1 LSYPRIYELTTLM
14 NTKMVGYHTHYLFW
28 EEDSNKYKSMP
39 IQKKKKKTRKKIEH
53 IFIWRYRT
61 KFLSS
66 VLLYMQ
72 GAICPPKSR
81 NNIRTIVVQ
90 HGQVLHKSLCDRRF
104 WIYWFLARHEAAGE
118 RLYCPCNI
126 EKFGSVFPLSFLLFL
141 CVNIDVLHVL
151 FVSQGTNPK

>member
-1 LSYPRIYELTTLM
+1 MGSVEGRF
-14 NTKMVGYHTHYLFW
+14 NWTHFF
-28 EEDSNKYKSMP
+28 
-39 IQKKKKKTRKKIEH
+39 KIFNHANLLVINEP
-53 IFIWRYRT
+53 WYRT

-126 EKFGSVFPLSFLLFL
+126 EKFGSVFPLSLLLFL